1 MKFCQPDKGFRGR
14 KLADPSLL
22 GLVNQV
28 TRQGFV
34 LAQNYMASIG
44 HLDYHCKVQIAVRG
58 VTTRYLPQKKG
69 WYWGSSDIR
78 HSVGKWLKMSDLNF
92 SIGELKVTRLATL
105 FDRQL
110 QAFPDSPKRFILS
123 IFNQLLSISNVEGDF
138 FFDFPTPWALL
149 HLFYNGEGHP

>member
-69 WYWGSSDIR
+69 
-78 HSVGKWLKMSDLNF
+78 
-92 SIGELKVTRLATL
+92 
-105 FDRQL
+105 
-110 QAFPDSPKRFILS
+110 
-123 IFNQLLSISNVEGDF
+123 
-138 FFDFPTPWALL
+138 
-149 HLFYNGEGHP
+149 